1 MMKLLSIEF
10 EYKGSFYY
18 ALIRVKDKTYREY
31 HITVMNGPL
40 EQLLFG
46 SHIILE
52 VNGRLQVDLPAE
64 HNEQGKL
71 KLAIAS
77 ALREYLK
84 NNDELL
90 LPPDAD
96 QPRVSAMQ

>member
-1 MMKLLSIEF
+1 MIKLLSIEF
-10 EYKGSFYY
+10 EYRKTFYY
-18 ALIRVKDKTYREY
+18 ALIRVKQNTYREY
-31 HITVMNGPL
+31 HVTVMNGAL
-40 EQLLFG
+40 EQLLYG

-71 KLAIAS
+71 KLAIAH

-84 NNDELL
+84 NENDML
-90 LPPDAD
+90 LPPNPDK
-96 QPRVSAMQ
+96 QRVDIRQ